1 MQNHRTAVVIGAG
14 ISGLLCAYRLKTLGV
29 DVLLIE
35 KSDRVGGVIQ
45 SENIDGFL
53 IERGPNSSQG
63 TEELLSLV
71 EELGIT
77 HELAEGNPTAPA
89 YVYFNRRLHPVPSGP
104 AAFIKSG
111 LLSLGGKMRILK

>member
-1 MQNHRTAVVIGAG
+1 MDSVRKDVVVIGAG
-14 ISGLLCAYRLKTLGV
+14 ISGLVCAYRLKTLGV

-45 SENIDGFL
+45 SERIDGFL

-63 TEELLSLV
+63 TEELLALV

-77 HELAEGNPTAPA
+77 G
-89 YVYFNRRLHPVPSGP
+89 
-104 AAFIKSG
+104 
-111 LLSLGGKMRILK
+111 